1 MPLSRRD
8 FLKLGAITAVTAS
21 VSACGVA
28 GRYVSRQELPQTLAV
43 PGGVDVSVA
52 GETAVLRR
60 LLNRA
65 GYGPHPGDLA
75 QAAQKGVA
83 GWLEEQLHPAELEDL
98 AADLFVRH
106 LTFYQMDASE
116 LAAQE
121 EHDIAHELIAATV
134 LRPLYSKR
142 QLYETMVEFWSD
154 HFNIYLQKDRFMPAL
169 KLIDDREVIRPHAL
183 GKFRDLLFAS
193 AHSPAMLLYL
203 DNTFNERAHPNEN
216 YARELMELHTL
227 GVHGGYTQQDVM
239 EVARIFT
246 GWKVGHSRRE
256 GQFLFNPDLHD
267 FEAKVVLGHTFP
279 AGRGQEEG
287 LELLELLVTH
297 PATAHFIANKLVRR
311 FVADDPPATLVEQ
324 VAQTYQATDGD
335 IKSMLRLIFLSQEF
349 ASAPP
354 KLKRPFSFFV
364 SALRALHTDLKPGQG
379 RAIARWLAVLGQMPF
394 HWPPPNGY
402 PDVSTAWTNNLLARW
417 NFALALLHDQVPGA
431 TVPLEVLLAAGAA
444 ADSVTDVEVMA
455 GLVFGR
461 SATPDEQQ
469 LFTNY
474 LGNTTPENGQT
485 NLYLRDV
492 VALMLASPGFQ
503 WT

>member
-1 MPLSRRD
+1 MMPLSRRD

-28 GRYVSRQELPQTLAV
+28 GRYVSRQELPQTLEIPAEV
-43 PGGVDVSVA
+43 E

-65 GYGPHPGDLA
+65 GYGPHPGELA

-83 GWLEEQLHPAELEDL
+83 GWLEEQLHPADIEDL
-98 AADLFVRH
+98 AADLLVRH
-106 LTFYQMDASE
+106 FTFYQMDANE

-121 EHDIAHELIAATV
+121 EQDIAHEFIAAAV

-154 HFNIYLQKDRFMPAL
+154 HFNIYLQKDKFMPAL

-203 DNTFNERAHPNEN
+203 DNTFNEQAHPNEN

-246 GWKVGHSRRE
+246 GWKVGRSRHE

-267 FEAKVVLGHTFP
+267 FDAKVVLGHTFP

-287 LELLELLVTH
+287 VELLELLVTH
-297 PATAHFIANKLVRR
+297 PSTAHFIATKLVRR
-311 FVADDPPATLVEQ
+311 FVADGPTPTLVER
-324 VAQTYQATDGD
+324 VAQTYQETDGD
-335 IKSMLRLIFLSQEF
+335 IKSMLRVIFLSQEF

-364 SALRALHTDLKPGQG
+364 SALRTLHTDLKPGQG

-402 PDVSTAWTNNLLARW
+402 PDVSTAWTNNLLSRW
-417 NFALALLHDQVPGA
+417 NFALALLHNQVPGA
-431 TVPLEVLLAAGAA
+431 TVPVEALVAAGES
-444 ADSVTDVEVMA
+444 ADSVAVIEGMA
-455 GLVFGR
+455 GVVFGR
-461 SATPDEQQ
+461 SATPNEQQ
-469 LFTNY
+469 LFTSY
-474 LGNTTPENGQT
+474 LSNTPPDNQQPT
-485 NLYLRDV
+485 LYLRDV
-492 VALMLASPGFQ
+492 IALMLASPAFQ